1 MSTASDLL
9 ALYLSAETK
18 ILAGQSSTL
27 GDRSLTLADLA
38 DVQRER
44 KNLERRVASEA
55 SASAGNFRYSVP
67 DFS

>member
-27 GDRSLTLADLA
+27 GDRSLADLA

-44 KNLERRVASEA
+44 KNLELRVASEA